1 MASTTRQ
8 HMITPILIAYRKFE
22 KCPISSQMR
31 ELVGHVTAFASTYS
45 GQHHFTGGHCNSMI
59 SDKVL
64 RRMDA
69 GEMLGSYQEDGA
81 TVVWRTE
88 K

>member
-1 MASTTRQ
+1 
-8 HMITPILIAYRKFE
+8 MINPILITYRKFE

-31 ELVGHVTAFASTYS
+31 ELVGHVTAFAITYS
-45 GQHHFTGGHCNSMI
+45 GQHHFTGGHCCGMI
-59 SDKVL
+59 SDQML

-69 GEMLGSYQEDGA
+69 GEMLGSYKQDGA